1 MKTPISNDNLAAL
14 LNAGKLL
21 SLFIWEDAPG
31 WPVLFVSD
39 NVGALLGYPK
49 EQLMNREVAY
59 QSLINEDDLPRVLRE
74 VEVLTRLE
82 SGQSITHAD
91 YRLKHAKGHDIWV
104 SDTTVVITDDDGV
117 NYLYGYLID
126 ITERKQLELALET
139 ERNRLKLLLD
149 ATRLGTWEWNPQT
162 GVTLYNERWANM
174 FGWELYELEAHV
186 ANWSGILHPEDY
198 ERVWESI
205 KNHLDGITE
214 YYESEHRIR
223 HRDGSWV
230 YVLDRGKVIE
240 HDENGRAI
248 RFTGT
253 VTDLTEQK
261 QSEVDAKRAAHA
273 KNVFLANM
281 SHEIRTP
288 LHGILGV
295 TSVLEASELN
305 TKQRELVETIKDSG
319 DYLLTTLND
328 ILDLT
333 KAEEG
338 QLKLT
343 LGSHSPKRVLEH
355 IAHLFEKPI
364 IDKGLKFTLNI
375 APDIPSVTQ
384 MDQSRTAQVVSN
396 LVNNAM
402 KFTESGEIS
411 ITANWNQE
419 SDFTGE
425 LMIEVKDTGVGIENT
440 RRIWQLFE
448 QEKYDLNRPTG
459 GSGLGLAIVRSLVQL
474 LDGTIRVD
482 SVPGE
487 GSCFTVAL
495 PMRTQLGASE
505 YPPKKELPYLSVH
518 RVLVVD
524 DNYVNQL
531 IIKEMLTALGQK
543 VEIVSNAE
551 KAFKLFGTHS
561 YDALFMDVH
570 MPDIDG
576 MKATQ
581 KLREMNIKQPYIV
594 ALTADAFPETRKQA
608 LDSGMD
614 DYVTKPFVKMDI
626 AQALKRFEERQNSH
640 LHERLR

>member
-14 LNAGKLL
+14 LNAGNCL
-21 SLFIWEDAPG
+21 SLFIWEDVPG

-39 NVGALLGYPK
+39 NVEALLGYPK
-49 EQLMNREVAY
+49 DQLMNRDIEY
-59 QSLINEDDLPRVLRE
+59 QSLVHEEDLPRVLTE
-74 VEVLTRLE
+74 VEALTSLE
-82 SGQSITHAD
+82 SGESITHED
-91 YRLKHAKGHDIWV
+91 YRLKHANGHDIWV

-162 GVTLYNERWANM
+162 GVTLYNERWAQM
-174 FGWELYELEAHV
+174 FGWELHELEAHV
-186 ANWSGILHPEDY
+186 ANWSSILHPDDY
-198 ERVWESI
+198 EQVWESI
-205 KNHLDGITE
+205 KNHLDGVTP

-223 HRDGSWV
+223 HRNGSWV

-240 HDENGRAI
+240 HDENGRAT

-261 QSEVDAKRAAHA
+261 QSELDAKRAAHA

-305 TKQRELVETIKDSG
+305 SKQRDLVETIKDSG

-338 QLKLT
+338 QLKLV
-343 LGSHSPKRVLEH
+343 LGSHSPKKVLEH

-364 IDKGLKFTLNI
+364 VDKGLKFTLNI
-375 APDIPSVTQ
+375 APDIPEVTQ

-402 KFTESGEIS
+402 KFTETGEIS
-411 ITANWNQE
+411 LSASWDLE
-419 SDFTGE
+419 SDFVGE
-425 LMIEVKDTGVGIENT
+425 LIIEVKDTGVGIENT
-440 RRIWQLFE
+440 QRIWQLFE
-448 QEKYDLNRPTG
+448 QEKYGLNRPKG

-487 GSCFTVAL
+487 GSCFTVVL
-495 PMRTQLGASE
+495 PMRTQTGASAHT
-505 YPPKKELPYLSVH
+505 PKRELPSLATH

-524 DNYVNQL
+524 DNRVNQL
-531 IIKEMLTALGQK
+531 IIKEMLMSLGQK

-570 MPDIDG
+570 MPNIDG
-576 MKATQ
+576 MQATQ
-581 KLREMNIKQPYIV
+581 KLRGMKIKQPYIV
-594 ALTADAFPETRKQA
+594 ALTADAFPETRRQA
-608 LDSGMD
+608 IDAGMD

-626 AQALKRFEERQNSH
+626 AEALKRFEERQNSH
-640 LHERLR
+640 THKRLR